1 MQACIVFCAFMLIVL
16 SFCYHR
22 NGVTKW
28 QCPCVVYNRG
38 VPVFCLTCTPTIAI
52 LSPLTMYHRHINQSS
67 YVWKVKTTEIA
78 ISNTLTV
85 YLLPIHP
92 LVCSW
97 FDRLCIERGTC
108 RALLIIIC
116 WSLLDML
123 FQSITWY
130 WVSTHHAPVL
140 IYQFCNLGFSTFPK
154 FPKHDLC
161 KRYKSFCTRVSD
173 WISFPMNTFIMVY
186 KMLLPSSVNFPH
198 LQHIVSHRFLWLNW
212 ALTIVSLFLS
222 FLLT

>member
-1 MQACIVFCAFMLIVL
+1 MYTNHCNIIT
-16 SFCYHR
+16 SYH
-22 NGVTKW
+22 
-28 QCPCVVYNRG
+28 
-38 VPVFCLTCTPTIAI
+38 VPPPYQSII
-52 LSPLTMYHRHINQSS
+52 LRM
-67 YVWKVKTTEIA
+67 WKVKTTEIA

-92 LVCSW
+92 CALVCSW
-97 FDRLCIERGTC
+97 FDRLCIERGMC
-108 RALLIIIC
+108 RAPLIIIC
-116 WSLLDML
+116 WSLFDML

-140 IYQFCNLGFSTFPK
+140 IYQFCNWGFSTFPK

-222 FLLT
+222 FLLTLIAVK

>member
-1 MQACIVFCAFMLIVL
+1 M
-16 SFCYHR
+16 SR
-22 NGVTKW
+22 SDN
-28 QCPCVVYNRG
+28 
-38 VPVFCLTCTPTIAI
+38 VPVWCTLEECQYFVWRVHQPLQYYHLLPCTTAI
-52 LSPLTMYHRHINQSS
+52 SINHLSL
-67 YVWKVKTTEIA
+67 WKVKTTEIA

-116 WSLLDML
+116 WSLLDVL

-140 IYQFCNLGFSTFPK
+140 IYQFCNWGFSTFPK

-161 KRYKSFCTRVSD
+161 KKYKSFCTRVSD

-222 FLLT
+222 FLLTLISVK